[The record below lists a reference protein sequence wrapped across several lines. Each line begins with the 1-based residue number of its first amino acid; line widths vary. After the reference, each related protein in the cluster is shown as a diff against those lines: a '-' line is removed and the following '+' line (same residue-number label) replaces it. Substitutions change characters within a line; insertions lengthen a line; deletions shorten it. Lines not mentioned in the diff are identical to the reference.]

1 MKIKSKTKVSFGI
14 VFILVLSSCGSL
26 FACTS
31 FAVYFDKPFYG
42 MNFDYDPS
50 VEMKFCIDTIGDLK
64 VFDMRFDLGEFFAST
79 VAMNSNGLFCNLQ
92 ELYPE
97 VPPEN
102 PGLNEMRIEELFFES
117 ANTFRSCEDV
127 RNVLSDYG
135 VVMGTIS
142 LHSLY
147 ADMKE
152 AMVVEVGQ
160 NNNEIIEMKRN
171 FAVMTNFPVS
181 EFADKNYQE
190 VHGAGDDRYKA
201 AYTYLLEHEEFD
213 LDDGFALLER
223 AVSQSEYYPTRCS
236 LVFDPENTDIYVV
249 LEGNFDKIWKISM
262 ENETV
267 ETFRGF
273 NGYHVMDIGEGL
285 TASQLKA
292 LEHEWAENGS
302 GMWIY
307 VLAVI
312 VMVGILVGLYKKRS
326 SLLR

>member
-1 MKIKSKTKVSFGI
+1 
-14 VFILVLSSCGSL
+14 
-26 FACTS
+26 
-31 FAVYFDKPFYG
+31 

-64 VFDMRFDLGEFFAST
+64 VFDMQFDLGNFFAST

-102 PGLNEMRIEELFFES
+102 PGLNEIRIEELFFES
-117 ANTFRSCEDV
+117 ANTFNSCQDV
-127 RNVLSDYG
+127 RNVLKNDR

-147 ADMKE
+147 ADMKG

-160 NNNEIIEMKRN
+160 NHNEIIEMKGN

-213 LDDGFALLER
+213 LDNGFALLER
-223 AVSQSEYYPTRCS
+223 AVNQSEYYPTRCS

-262 ENETV
+262 EHETV

-273 NGYHVMDIGEGL
+273 NGYHVIDIGEGV

-302 GMWIY
+302 GTWIY

-312 VMVGILVGLYKKRS
+312 VMAGTLIGLYKKRS